1 MDTKSELGADLVST
15 QVLGLNLPTTK
26 LSPEEIESVSSS
38 VIAKRT
44 AVHTVCS
51 LVSGA
56 IAGAVAKTCIAP
68 LDRTKISFQG
78 KYICGGAVCGMV
90 FEVLLPYGNMVL
102 RKNRPQ
108 TSRTRRGRFEA
119 GKLQCCEIVLGFLF
133 RRTNWTPFKQ
143 EV

>member
-78 KYICGGAVCGMV
+78 KYILGEPFVGWSSKFCCHMATWYYVRTG
-90 FEVLLPYGNMVL
+90 L
-102 RKNRPQ
+102 RRHALV
-108 TSRTRRGRFEA
+108 GE
-119 GKLQCCEIVLGFLF
+119 GL
-133 RRTNWTPFKQ
+133 KQ
-143 EV
+143 ENYNVVK

>member
-1 MDTKSELGADLVST
+1 MDSKAELGADLMSK
-15 QVLGLNLPTTK
+15 QVLGLNLPSK
-26 LSPEEIESVSSS
+26 LSAEEIEPVSGS

-78 KYICGGAVCGMV
+78 K
-90 FEVLLPYGNMVL
+90 
-102 RKNRPQ
+102 
-108 TSRTRRGRFEA
+108 
-119 GKLQCCEIVLGFLF
+119 
-133 RRTNWTPFKQ
+133 
-143 EV
+143 